1 MRAAGPEFDYVIVGA
16 GSAGCVLANRL
27 SEDPGVRVLLLEAGP
42 SDRGWKIAIPA
53 ALTYNLMN
61 DRVNWYYQT
70 EPQARMDGRRLYWP
84 RGRVL
89 GGSSSLNAMVYV
101 RGHALDYN
109 RWVAEGAAGWTYA
122 EVLPY
127 FRRAETYSG
136 GADAYRGGE
145 GPLTV
150 TRGTGDNPLFDAW
163 IAAGEQ
169 AGYPATPDMNGY
181 RQEGMGRMDMT
192 IRAGRRCSTAVAY
205 LRPALRR
212 PNLTVFTRCLATR
225 VLLERGRAVGVE
237 YAENGLAKRAA
248 AAREVILA
256 GGAINSPQ
264 LLMLSGVGPAEHLR
278 AVGVEPVHDLPG
290 VGRDLQDHLEFYF
303 QVACREPVTLLH
315 AMRPHNM
322 VRIGLRW
329 FLFHDGAAAS
339 SHLEAGGFIR
349 SAPGVRHPDIQF
361 HFLPALVED
370 HGRSKGR
377 AHAYQAHA
385 GTMRP
390 LSRGWLELRSADPR
404 RHPLIEP
411 NYLAEERDRA
421 DLRACVRLTRE
432 IFAQPAFDRYRGQE
446 LRPGAEVEGDAAI
459 DAFVRARADSAYHPC
474 CTCRMGADSLAVV
487 DSGCRVR
494 GLDGLR
500 VVDASIMPSMVSGNL
515 NAPTIMLAEKAADL
529 IRGRPPLAPAEA
541 AVWEASDWRTRQRTG
556 PVSPELARGR
566 HGVNLAKEAEMA

>member
-1 MRAAGPEFDYVIVGA
+1 MSSGPEFDYVVVGA

-27 SEDPGVRVLLLEAGP
+27 SVDPGLRVLLLEAGP
-42 SDRGWKIAIPA
+42 GDRGWKTQMPA

-70 EPQARMDGRRLYWP
+70 EPQAHMSGRRLYWP
-84 RGRVL
+84 RGRLL

-101 RGHALDYN
+101 RGHAHDYD
-109 RWVAEGAAGWTYA
+109 RWVGEGAPGWSYG

-127 FRRAETYSG
+127 FRRAETFSLG
-136 GADAYRGGE
+136 SDAYRGGD

-150 TRGTGDNPLFDAW
+150 SRGSGDNPLFDAW
-163 IAAGEQ
+163 IAAGAE
-169 AGYPATPDMNGY
+169 AGYPATPDMNGH

-192 IRAGRRCSTAVAY
+192 IRAGRRCSTARAY
-205 LRPALRR
+205 LRPALAR
-212 PNLTVFTRCLATR
+212 PNLRVLTRCLATR
-225 VLLERGRAVGVE
+225 ILLDRGRAVGVE
-237 YAENGLAKRAA
+237 HAEGGFLKRAMA
-248 AAREVILA
+248 TREVILA
-256 GGAINSPQ
+256 GGAINSPH
-264 LLMLSGVGPAEHLR
+264 LLMLSGIGPADHLR
-278 AVGVEPVHDLPG
+278 QVGVPATHDLPG

-303 QVACREPVTLLH
+303 QVECKEPVTLLD

-322 VRIGLRW
+322 IRIGLRW
-329 FLFHDGAAAS
+329 FLFHDGPAAS

-349 SAPGVRHPDIQF
+349 SAAGVRHPDIQF

-377 AHAYQAHA
+377 MHAFQAHA

-390 LSRGWLELRSADPR
+390 ASRGWLELRSADPTQ
-404 RHPLIEP
+404 HPLIEP

-432 IFAQPAFDRYRGQE
+432 IFAQPAFDRWRGRE
-446 LRPGAEVEGDAAI
+446 LKPGAEVQDDAAI
-459 DAFVRARADSAYHPC
+459 DAFIRARADSAYHPC
-474 CTCRMGADSLAVV
+474 CTCRMGTDAQAVV
-487 DSGCRVR
+487 DPQCRVR
-494 GLDGLR
+494 GLEGLR

-529 IRGRPPLAPAEA
+529 ILGLHPLPPAEVS
-541 AVWEASDWRTRQRTG
+541 VWEAPDWRARQRSG
-556 PVSPELARGR
+556 EARRQLASAPDGR
-566 HGVNLAKEAEMA
+566 TIERQAAMA